1 MKKFRDDNKVFMK
14 KLGSIDVS
22 NKIMNHLINIL
33 KKINFINLS
42 TWLTSY
48 QNSENIRVEII
59 PC

>member
-14 KLGSIDVS
+14 KLGSVDVS

-48 QNSENIRVEII
+48 QYSENIRVEII
-59 PC
+59 PY